1 VNAATVIDLGDDASR
16 LIVEIVLG
24 TVPETSAEL
33 DTRWNKLAAR
43 NPRLFNG
50 RILAFLHA
58 DLASARLR
66 VRVDEYKRMAAQS
79 PDDRHLTQFGVTGVL
94 TAPDQTARPCV
105 LLGQRSDATH
115 IHPGRW
121 ELAPSGGVDAPRPG
135 TTQLSIAQISAQLE
149 RELAEETG
157 VTIDG
162 LAPNPIAL
170 CHDPDA
176 PSMDVIFRL
185 ELGTMPVEHKTTWE
199 YDQLVWVPIDG
210 LKDELDARSID
221 LIAPSAAVLRWLG
234 WM

>member
-1 VNAATVIDLGDDASR
+1 VNATVIDLGDDASR
-16 LIVEIVLG
+16 LVVDIDPG
-24 TVPETSAEL
+24 SPAATSPEL
-33 DTRWNKLAAR
+33 DARWEALTAG

-58 DLASARLR
+58 DLASVRLR
-66 VRVDEYKRMAAQS
+66 VCVDEYKRMAAQS
-79 PDDRHLTQFGVTGVL
+79 RDGQRLTQFGVTGVL
-94 TAPDQTARPCV
+94 TAPDQAARPCV
-105 LLGQRSDATH
+105 LLGRRSAATH

-185 ELGTMPVEHKTTWE
+185 ELPAMPIKHKTTWE
-199 YDQLVWVPIDG
+199 YDQLVWVPIEP
-210 LKDELDARSID
+210 LKDELDARNID
-221 LIAPSAAVLRWLG
+221 LIAPSTAVLRWLG
-234 WM
+234 WL

>member
-1 VNAATVIDLGDDASR
+1 VSAATVIDLGDDALR
-16 LIVEIVLG
+16 LVVEIESG
-24 TVPETSAEL
+24 SVPEPSAEL
-33 DTRWNKLAAR
+33 DTRWGELAAR

-58 DLASARLR
+58 DLASTRLR

-79 PDDRHLTQFGVTGVL
+79 RDDPRLTQFGVTGVL
-94 TAPDQTARPCV
+94 TATDDSARPCV
-105 LLGQRSDATH
+105 LLGRRSAATH

-121 ELAPSGGVDAPRPG
+121 ELAPSGGVDAPEPG
-135 TTQLSIAQISAQLE
+135 ITRLSVTQICAQLE

-162 LAPNPIAL
+162 LTPTPIAL

-185 ELGTMPVEHKTTWE
+185 KLGTMPSEHKATWE
-199 YDQLVWVPIDG
+199 YDQLVWVPINR
-210 LKDELDARSID
+210 LRDELDIRSID